1 MSLSLT
7 IKNKMEVS
15 EREII
20 LDGLNIY
27 AESDVHGVLSEKL
40 DFGPYYGRN
49 LNALWDRLSNDVE
62 RPVTLVW
69 MNSDTTRQRL
79 GDTFNRIVEVLER
92 VRKQDIELNFDD
104 KFDYILK

>member
-1 MSLSLT
+1 
-7 IKNKMEVS
+7 MEVS

-27 AESDVHGVLSEKL
+27 TESDVHGVLSKKL

-69 MNSDTTRQRL
+69 TNSDTTRQRL